1 MSQKKM
7 KLINR
12 FLKVKHLDKLVI
24 DDHGPK
30 NLSKEVKRFYHQ
42 LPWTKKS
49 GFTQGLKENNEKK
62 NK

>member
-12 FLKVKHLDKLVI
+12 FLKVKHLDDLVI
-24 DDHGPK
+24 NDNGRPK
-30 NLSKEVKRFYHQ
+30 NLAKEVKRFYRQ

-49 GFTQGLKENNEKK
+49 GFTQGLKENNETAH
-62 NK
+62 